1 MSIIT
6 GFMSNN
12 HQLTDKVAELQEK
25 MENDELALNKYQ
37 AEIVL
42 LKQENK
48 QMQTALAVAR
58 MTVDSTND
66 DFMEIQ
72 QNCQQLSDR
81 IIELEKEN
89 NTLRSKK

>member
-1 MSIIT
+1 
-6 GFMSNN
+6 MSNN